1 MAWNR
6 KGVTYVVTNAP
17 CYEVADGET
26 VIDRYVGAEPMHGVH
41 WTDFVFAASCASQDF
56 RDSRVVSI
64 FEETRTLHGGYM
76 ARLLWQEV
84 RDGF

>member
-6 KGVTYVVTNAP
+6 KGVTYVVTDAP
-17 CYEVADGET
+17 CYEVTDDSM
-26 VIDRYVGAEPMHGVH
+26 VVDRYLGAEPMAGLR
-41 WTDFVFAASCASQDF
+41 TFDFLYAADFVRHTDG
-56 RDSRVVSI
+56 RVVSI

-84 RDGF
+84 RDE

>member
-6 KGVTYVVTNAP
+6 KGVTYVVTDAP
-17 CYEVADGET
+17 CYEVDGGE
-26 VIDRYVGAEPMHGVH
+26 VVDRYVGAEPMAGLRSFDFLYAADLARR
-41 WTDFVFAASCASQDF
+41 TDG
-56 RDSRVVSI
+56 RVVSI

-84 RDGF
+84 CDE

>member
-17 CYEVADGET
+17 CYEVADDSM
-26 VIDRYVGAEPMHGVH
+26 VVDRYLGAMPMEGLRSFDFLLAADYARH
-41 WTDFVFAASCASQDF
+41 TDG
-56 RDSRVVSI
+56 RVVSI

-84 RDGF
+84 QYG

>member
-6 KGVTYVVTNAP
+6 KGVAYVVTNAP

-26 VIDRYVGAEPMHGVH
+26 MVDRYVGAEPMAGLRSSDFLQAADAARH
-41 WTDFVFAASCASQDF
+41 TDGL
-56 RDSRVVSI
+56 VVSI

-84 RDGF
+84 RDE